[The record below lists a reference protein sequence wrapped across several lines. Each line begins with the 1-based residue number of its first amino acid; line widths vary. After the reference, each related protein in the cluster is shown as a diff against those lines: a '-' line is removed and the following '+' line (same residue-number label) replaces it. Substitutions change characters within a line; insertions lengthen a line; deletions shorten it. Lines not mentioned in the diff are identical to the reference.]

1 MAKDKYKQTTTIDIV
16 GTLDLDAEDNLK
28 ITIWK
33 EDEFEKIDVREIF
46 ERNLGKQIALK
57 ISNEEDLI
65 DG

>member
-33 EDEFEKIDVREIF
+33 EEEFEKIDVREIF

>member
-1 MAKDKYKQTTTIDIV
+1 MAKDKYKQTITTEII
-16 GTLDLDAEDNLK
+16 GTLDLDSDDSLK
-28 ITIWK
+28 ITVWK
-33 EDEFEKIDVREIF
+33 EDEFEKIDVREVF

>member
-1 MAKDKYKQTTTIDIV
+1 MAIDKYKQTTTIDIV

-33 EDEFEKIDVREIF
+33 EDEFEKIDAREIF

>member
-1 MAKDKYKQTTTIDIV
+1 MAKDKYKQTTTIDII
-16 GTLDLDAEDNLK
+16 GTLDIDENDNLK

-33 EDEFEKIDVREIF
+33 DDEFEKIDVREVL

-57 ISNEEDLI
+57 LSSEEDLI

>member
-33 EDEFEKIDVREIF
+33 EDEFEKIDVKEIF

>member
-1 MAKDKYKQTTTIDIV
+1 MAKD
-16 GTLDLDAEDNLK
+16 NLK
-28 ITIWK
+28 TTIWK
-33 EDEFEKIDVREIF
+33 EEEFEKIDVREIF

>member
-1 MAKDKYKQTTTIDIV
+1 MAKDKYKQTATIDIV

-33 EDEFEKIDVREIF
+33 EEEFEKIDVREIF

>member
-1 MAKDKYKQTTTIDIV
+1 MAKDKYKQTTTIDII
-16 GTLDLDAEDNLK
+16 GTLDIDENDDLK

-33 EDEFEKIDVREIF
+33 DDEFEKIDVREVL

-57 ISNEEDLI
+57 LSSEEDLI

>member
-33 EDEFEKIDVREIF
+33 EDEFEKIDAREIF
-46 ERNLGKQIALK
+46 EGNLGKLIALK

>member
-28 ITIWK
+28 ITIWQ
-33 EDEFEKIDVREIF
+33 EDGFEKIDVREIF